1 MLCKLEYG
9 KLLCGLFL
17 VGSGCTVDRAADLQS
32 RLEGRAGESG
42 AEVVGIYF
50 RDSVRGDS
58 IMLDVDSR
66 VHAASMM
73 KVPVMIQL
81 FRDAEVGML
90 SLDDSVTIKNT
101 FRSIVDGSPYE
112 LSAPEDSEGTLYAR
126 LGERESIRQLTE
138 LMITISS
145 NLATN
150 ILIELVGAER
160 VQGTM
165 RELGADSIEVLR
177 GVEDGKAYRAG
188 LSNSITARDMGII
201 FDAINEHRAAS
212 EKSCHEMIEIMSR
225 QQFNEGIPAR
235 LPAGAR
241 VAHKTGSITEI
252 RHDGGIVYTEDGA
265 TFVLVVL
272 TRGIEDRSVADELI
286 ADIAEMVY
294 AEVARP
300 AE

>member
-9 KLLCGLFL
+9 KLLCGLLL
-17 VGSGCTVDRAADLQS
+17 VGSGCTVDRTTDLRS
-32 RLEGRAGESG
+32 RIEARAGESG
-42 AEVVGIYF
+42 AEVVGVYF
-50 RDSVRGDS
+50 RDPLSGASV
-58 IMLDVDSR
+58 MLDVDSR

-81 FRDAEVGML
+81 FRDAEAGML

-101 FRSIVDGSPYE
+101 FKSIVDGSPFE
-112 LSAPEDSEGTLYAR
+112 LSAPDDSEGTLYAR
-126 LGERESIRQLTE
+126 LGEKESIRQLTE

-177 GVEDGKAYRAG
+177 GVEDIKAYRAG
-188 LSNSITARDMGII
+188 LSNTITARDMGII
-201 FDAINEHRAAS
+201 FGAIEENRAAS
-212 EKSCHEMIEIMSR
+212 EESCHEMIEIMSR
-225 QQFNEGIPAR
+225 QQFNEGIPTR

-241 VAHKTGSITEI
+241 VAHKTGSITAI

-265 TFVLVVL
+265 AFVLVIL
-272 TRGIEDRSVADELI
+272 TRGIEERSAADELI

-294 AEVARP
+294 AEVARA